1 LRLAVPAALALFWAA
16 NTSARASDDR
26 VAFATLENGLSV
38 GFALVRTAEPEA
50 GGALREAALARSNSV
65 SRVLF
70 DRESGAFFGYRLT
83 ADRAGAGRVKLA
95 FQPLANGIESEV
107 IDRLSCPACPA
118 PARIPSPR
126 FPAPQELKEGETV
139 SLELLAKPAT
149 GERILDV
156 IAVSPRPLSPEA
168 MRAAAA
174 RTLEVWQIGQKAA
187 TMVARGNYEEATIEY
202 RKVLALTPNDAV
214 VHNKLGIAYQTLGR
228 YGPARREYDQALA
241 LRPGYP
247 EAWNNVGTL
256 EQARGRFKQAIA
268 AYRKAVEIKPALAT
282 PWKNMGSAF
291 LALGRVQEGLSA
303 YRRAYGLD
311 PGVLESRTGAVASG
325 LDPGTESYYL
335 AKMFAGSGQAEVAL
349 QFLLKA
355 EAAGFHDWDK
365 VRSDPDFKFLGDDPR
380 FQQLLGRGASR

>member
-1 LRLAVPAALALFWAA
+1 MKLAVPAILAALGA
-16 NTSARASDDR
+16 TSAPLLASDDR

-38 GFALVRTAEPEA
+38 GFALVRTAEPEE

-83 ADRAGAGRVKLA
+83 ADRAGAGRVRLG

-107 IDRLSCPACPA
+107 VDHLSCPSCPA
-118 PARIPSPR
+118 PTRLPSPR

-139 SLELLAKPAT
+139 SLELLAKAAT

-156 IAVSPRPLSPEA
+156 ISVSPRPLSAEA

-187 TMVARGNYEEATIEY
+187 TFVARGNYEDAVVEY
-202 RKVLALTPNDAV
+202 RKALALTPNDPV
-214 VHNKLGIAYQTLGR
+214 LHNKLGIAYQTLGR
-228 YGPARREYDQALA
+228 YGQARREYDQALA
-241 LRPGYP
+241 IRPTYP

-256 EQARGRFKQAIA
+256 EHARGRFKQAIA

-291 LALGRVQEGLSA
+291 LALGRVEEGLSA
-303 YRRAYGLD
+303 YRRAYSLD

-325 LDPGTESYYL
+325 LDPGTEGYYL
-335 AKMFAGSGQAEVAL
+335 AKMFAASGQAEVAL

-355 EAAGFHDWDK
+355 EAAGFRDWDK
-365 VRSDPDFKFLGDDPR
+365 VRGDPDFKSLGDDPR
-380 FQQLLGRGASR
+380 FQELLGRGASR